1 MLNITLF
8 RNRNR
13 CIVCDATHI
22 FPPDHAKETPH
33 SPMGSPRVF
42 YNITF
47 LVVSNNSNSMGWG
60 SSTIWIVIYTT
71 IIKFQV
77 LLDINQDRDGA
88 MFGHCNP
95 VAPPMGLRWEEEV
108 ARCTMAFGLR
118 HGGAPGIVHGGLI
131 AAALDQVSG
140 YCATMAGRSGLTI
153 RLNTRYRRAVPV
165 GLELEFDARVVEQTE
180 RATEIHARCVA
191 ADVVYAESTGTFARM
206 DRERMRAV
214 LGGA

>member
-1 MLNITLF
+1 MDLQRFFEFDPGEDPAWLA
-8 RNRNR
+8 RRQLGDAARRLADR
-13 CIVCDATHI
+13 CVDAE
-22 FPPDHAKETPH
+22 PDVASLERAVEHVEAALAVLTPGETPAQAYASGRFH
-33 SPMGSPRVF
+33 QRPAVF
-42 YNITF
+42 
-47 LVVSNNSNSMGWG
+47 
-60 SSTIWIVIYTT
+60 
-71 IIKFQV
+71 
-77 LLDINQDRDGA
+77 LDRSA